1 MFSRSLQHAI
11 WYVFSTLSFNLLN
24 SFQPFRF
31 IERPAV
37 RGLITY
43 LNPKLQD
50 TDIPKK
56 LCIVAAV
63 DGKVHHLEKVT
74 IEIIEV
80 CGFSGLLTTRTD
92 HANSKSNRKCP
103 PCGMVG
109 PLENVDPSHHSVSAS
124 STHRPMTIP
133 TGSSRNISS
142 SSTRLL
148 DDTPEN

>member
-1 MFSRSLQHAI
+1 MCLRSLQHAI
-11 WYVFSTLSFNLLN
+11 WYVFSTFSFNLLN

-56 LCIVAAV
+56 SCIAAAV
-63 DGKVHHLEKVT
+63 DGKVQQLEKIT

-80 CGFSGLLTTRTD
+80 CVFSGLLTTRTD
-92 HANSKSNRKCP
+92 QTNSESNRKCP
-103 PCGMVG
+103 PYGMVG

-124 STHRPMTIP
+124 SIHRPMTIP
-133 TGSSRNISS
+133 AGSSRSISS
-142 SSTRLL
+142 SSTRPL
-148 DDTPEN
+148 DDTLEN